1 MPVLYLSYLS
11 GMHFQSDDGIVHR
24 ERILVVVH
32 FLSNYR
38 HDESTRSIVYLICP
52 EIIIRFWL
60 MKQNPRQVN
69 NKLKLFLLF
78 NFTGDDLTV
87 PHFQNKRMQNSI
99 LKQDL

>member
-38 HDESTRSIVYLICP
+38 HDESTRSSVYLKLMFK
-52 EIIIRFWL
+52 EIHMIDFR
-60 MKQNPRQVN
+60 
-69 NKLKLFLLF
+69 
-78 NFTGDDLTV
+78 
-87 PHFQNKRMQNSI
+87 
-99 LKQDL
+99 